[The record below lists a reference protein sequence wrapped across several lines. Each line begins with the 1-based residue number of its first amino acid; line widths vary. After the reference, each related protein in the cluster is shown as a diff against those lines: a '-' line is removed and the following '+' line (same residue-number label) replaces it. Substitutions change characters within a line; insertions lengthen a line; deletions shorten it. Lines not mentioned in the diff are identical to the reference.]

1 MTSWLLYVG
10 MCCLRVV
17 CVRVCSYITHVQRRG
32 ACRGAGLQC
41 PSQSWL
47 THVTV
52 TYQPVFPVGS
62 EGLKY
67 SVVFLTTTPHNGMTP
82 NFYRKR
88 LRSSDFQ
95 TTSVCRARHYLCM
108 CLFSYVYVNGVSHVR
123 CVCACVHARVC
134 ACVCLRVFI
143 CTYMRTLKVSRLLR

>member
-17 CVRVCSYITHVQRRG
+17 CVHVCSPWLLMCSGGGGGGQG
-32 ACRGAGLQC
+32 GGGGLQC

-47 THVTV
+47 TYVAVTC
-52 TYQPVFPVGS
+52 QPVFPVGS

-67 SVVFLTTTPHNGMTP
+67 SVIFLTTTPHNGRTP

-88 LRSSDFQ
+88 LRSSDFL
-95 TTSVCRARHYLCM
+95 TTSICRARHYLCT
-108 CLFSYVYVNGVSHVR
+108 CLFSDVHVNSVSHVR
-123 CVCACVHARVC
+123 CVCV
-134 ACVCLRVFI
+134 CVCVCVCWRVFI
-143 CTYMRTLKVSRLLR
+143 HAYIEGV